1 MEHQKY
7 QHSKD
12 KTGECAN
19 SGFSCEEQF
28 KKLAES
34 KGYEVLVAGRNLQF
48 CHVDFILKKDDKQ
61 WNFEC
66 KSRKKIRRAD
76 SEPNDDYCWIEF
88 KRTDGRD
95 GWIFGDADFVV
106 LEQKDEF
113 LIVER
118 KALLKLA
125 EKLVNREKVVDRAEK
140 AFNVSYRRF
149 GRKDEIACILMA
161 EVRKLKISIWP
172 KQNN

>member
-48 CHVDFILKKDDKQ
+48 CHVDFILKKD
-61 WNFEC
+61 
-66 KSRKKIRRAD
+66 
-76 SEPNDDYCWIEF
+76 
-88 KRTDGRD
+88 G
-95 GWIFGDADFVV
+95 V
-106 LEQKDEF
+106 LS
-113 LIVER
+113 V
-118 KALLKLA
+118 
-125 EKLVNREKVVDRAEK
+125 RAEK
-140 AFNVSYRRF
+140 RF
-149 GRKDEIACILMA
+149 AVLILNLMMIIVGSNSRERMVA
-161 EVRKLKISIWP
+161 MDGFLAMLILLFWSKRTNFSLLREKRC
-172 KQNN
+172 